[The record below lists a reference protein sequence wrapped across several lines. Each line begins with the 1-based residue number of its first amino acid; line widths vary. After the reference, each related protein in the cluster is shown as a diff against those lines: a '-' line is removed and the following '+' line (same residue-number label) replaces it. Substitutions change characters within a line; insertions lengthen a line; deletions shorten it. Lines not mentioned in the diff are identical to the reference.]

1 MKQTRHDATRVWEFR
16 PKPVRGKKRREPAGG
31 DERLQADLGRIPRI
45 SRLMALAIKFDGLI
59 KKGVVRDYAD
69 LARLGHVTRAR
80 MTQIMGLLNLAPDI
94 QEEILF
100 LPRTTEGRD
109 VVHERQVREVVRMAS
124 WEEQRRLWREL
135 EPGPPA

>member
-1 MKQTRHDATRVWEFR
+1 MRQTKQNATRVWDFQPQPE
-16 PKPVRGKKRREPAGG
+16 RGKKMREPAEGH
-31 DERLQADLGRIPRI
+31 ERPEANLGRIPRI

-59 KKGVVRDYAD
+59 KEGVVRDYAD

-100 LPRTTEGRD
+100 LPRTLAGRD
-109 VVHERQVREVVRMAS
+109 PIREIMLRPIAAV
-124 WEEQRRLWREL
+124 LD
-135 EPGPPA
+135 